1 MKMEPF
7 SFEIRLN
14 FDCKLDT
21 FIINYLRKKIK
32 IYAIF

>member
-14 FDCKLDT
+14 FDGKLDT
-21 FIINYLRKKIK
+21 SFYSLDKLYQSMK
-32 IYAIF
+32 